1 MQMYFPYEKQ
11 CTRCGLIYES
21 YWPILDE
28 PFVCPHCVRESWKQ
42 RKEALVKR
50 RKGVDYGKSQF

>member
-21 YWPILDE
+21 HWPILDE
-28 PFVCPHCVRESWKQ
+28 PFVCPHCVQESWEQ

-50 RKGVDYGKSQF
+50 RKGKGK

>member
-1 MQMYFPYEKQ
+1 MQIYFPYEKQ
-11 CTRCGLIYES
+11 CTQCGLIYES
-21 YWPILDE
+21 HWPILDE
-28 PFVCPHCVRESWKQ
+28 PFVESWKQ